1 MRRSLLI
8 VFLIF
13 ALFSPLFSVKSATA
27 SNLQGRILLQV
38 ESKGEAWYV
47 NPKDGQRYYMSN
59 GSDAYNVMKSLGI
72 GISNKNLDK
81 IKTDANYRKKFIGK
95 IFLQVESKGEAYYI
109 SFDGRYNYLK
119 DGAAAYAV
127 MRKLG
132 LGIKNSD
139 LSKIPLSNKDK
150 NRTDSLLSQSSNTP
164 AESSPK
170 AAQST
175 TITTDK
181 SMTAKS
187 TDEQGTVFSTL
198 SFYFTA
204 ESDTAFK
211 ISAVS
216 ATDYDSYIGGSYFLQ
231 PGDHALLSSAVI
243 SVQYT
248 DAAVSLYKQRD
259 KNFDESDLT
268 LAYFDNDLFRYVKI
282 DSDFNKTDKTVTA
295 VINKLHGGGIVIKQ
309 VSGTITESEAAN
321 IRK

>member
-1 MRRSLLI
+1 MKSNLLI
-8 VFLIF
+8 VFLAF
-13 ALFSPLFSVKSATA
+13 ALFTPLFSVKSAPA
-27 SNLQGRILLQV
+27 SNLHGRILLQV

-47 NPKDGQRYYMSN
+47 NPKDGKRYYMAN
-59 GSDAYNVMKSLGI
+59 GSDAYNVMKSLGV
-72 GISNKNLDK
+72 GISNKDLDK
-81 IKTDANYRKKFIGK
+81 IKKDANYRKKFIGK

-139 LSKIPLSNKDK
+139 LSKIPLADKGKTATNPSLSSSNKDTEK
-150 NRTDSLLSQSSNTP
+150 N
-164 AESSPK
+164 
-170 AAQST
+170 
-175 TITTDK
+175 TITTNK
-181 SMTAKS
+181 SMTVQS
-187 TDEQGTVFSTL
+187 TDENGTVFSTL

-204 ESDTAFK
+204 ESSTTFK
-211 ISAVS
+211 AYGVS
-216 ATDYDSYIGGSYFLQ
+216 ATNYDSFVGGSYFLQ
-231 PGDHALLSSAVI
+231 PGDHVLLSSAVI

-268 LAYFDNDLFRYVKI
+268 LAYYDNDLSRYVKI

-309 VSGTITESEAAN
+309 ASGTITESEAATM
-321 IRK
+321 RK

>member
-1 MRRSLLI
+1 MKSNLLI
-8 VFLIF
+8 VFLAF
-13 ALFSPLFSVKSATA
+13 ALFTPLFSVKSAPA
-27 SNLQGRILLQV
+27 SNLHGRILLQV
-38 ESKGEAWYV
+38 ESRGEAWYV

-59 GSDAYNVMKSLGI
+59 GSDAYNVMKSLGV
-72 GISNKNLDK
+72 GISNKDLDK
-81 IKTDANYRKKFIGK
+81 IKKDANYRKKFIGK

-119 DGAAAYAV
+119 DGTAAYAA

-175 TITTDK
+175 TITTNK
-181 SMTAKS
+181 SMTAQS
-187 TDEQGTVFSTL
+187 ADENGTIFSTL
-198 SFYFTA
+198 SFYFT
-204 ESDTAFK
+204 EENNTAFK

-231 PGDHALLSSAVI
+231 PGDHVLLSPAVI
-243 SVQYT
+243 SVKYT
-248 DAAVSLYKQRD
+248 DAAVNLYKKYD
-259 KNFDESDLT
+259 KNFDEIDLT

-282 DSDFNKTDKTVTA
+282 DSDFNKTEKTVTA

-309 VSGTITESEAAN
+309 ASGTITEGEAATM
-321 IRK
+321 KK